1 MTAIRSAC
9 AEVFKSQGPY
19 SRRAKLINSLLFI
32 LIFANVVVIILESMQ
47 EVESYYH
54 SFFVIFEIVSV
65 LIFTVEYFAR
75 VWSCVDD
82 EKYEG
87 YGTPWQ
93 IRWHYVRS
101 PMAIIDLIVILPF
114 FFAFF
119 FVLDLRALRILRLFR
134 ILKLTRYSVAMRT
147 LLSVLK
153 EETPALIAAYV
164 VMLTVVI
171 LTSSGIYLL
180 EHDVQPEHFGNIPRA
195 MWWAIV
201 TLTTVGYGDVV
212 PITPLGKLFG
222 GVIALV
228 GISMVALPTGI
239 IASGFGNAFRRN
251 QQAYQEEME
260 EAFADGGLSD
270 KEKQVLAEMQETLG
284 LSSSDTRK
292 IYKETLA
299 AHLQKHD
306 FVCSKCHKKANQH
319 NYYPQKPVRKH
330 KK

>member
-1 MTAIRSAC
+1 
-9 AEVFKSQGPY
+9 
-19 SRRAKLINSLLFI
+19 
-32 LIFANVVVIILESMQ
+32 MQ
-47 EVESYYH
+47 KVENYYH
-54 SFFVIFEIVSV
+54 DFFVIFEIVSV

-75 VWSCVDD
+75 VWSCVDF
-82 EKYEG
+82 EKYEN

-93 IRWHYVRS
+93 IRWHYIRS
-101 PMAIIDLIVILPF
+101 PMAIIDLIVILPFFFAF

-153 EETPALIAAYV
+153 EETPALIAAYII
-164 VMLTVVI
+164 MLTIVI

-222 GVIALV
+222 GLIALV

-270 KEKQVLAEMQETLG
+270 DEKKALAEMQDTLG
-284 LSSSDTRK
+284 LTSADTRR

-306 FVCSKCHKKANQH
+306 FICSKCHQKANQQAH
-319 NYYPQKPVRKH
+319 YPKKIFRKSE
-330 KK
+330 K